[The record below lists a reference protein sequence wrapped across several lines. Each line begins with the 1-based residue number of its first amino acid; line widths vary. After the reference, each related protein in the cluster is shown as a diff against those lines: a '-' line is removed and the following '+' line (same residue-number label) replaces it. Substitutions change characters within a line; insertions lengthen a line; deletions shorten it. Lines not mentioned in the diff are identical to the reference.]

1 MYSLPYI
8 TDRDQS
14 SRQTQADVRQG
25 KYDWSQTTSESND
38 LPFGE
43 YLQDQH
49 EKPFCLEDGQGN
61 RDTITESHLPS
72 TVARNSCIFLKY
84 YVAFPVALVARHSTN
99 LPVLFYAFH
108 SLDLRCSTCKYLL
121 ESPVY
126 VKMKQCCWL
135 IICKISKF
143 WKEKKKKKNL
153 YLPCIRICAIRSFEN
168 NGYSF
173 HRSNEEKTWFVK

>member
-1 MYSLPYI
+1 MNGYDFIRGFIFHYAFSFLHFEISKILNLIMYSLPYI

-25 KYDWSQTTSESND
+25 KYDWSQTTRESND

-61 RDTITESHLPS
+61 RDTIAESHLPS

-84 YVAFPVALVARHSTN
+84 YVAFSAALVTRHSTN

-108 SLDLRCSTCKYLL
+108 SVDLRCFTCKYLL

-126 VKMKQCCWL
+126 IKMKQRC
-135 IICKISKF
+135 
-143 WKEKKKKKNL
+143 
-153 YLPCIRICAIRSFEN
+153 
-168 NGYSF
+168 
-173 HRSNEEKTWFVK
+173 